1 MVVSFISCDILWALM
16 GIWQIENTDMTSKE
30 SLVIKIVTGYV
41 EPILDEMG
49 FELVDVLYLAKDGRW
64 VLRIYIDR
72 DGGVTIDDCAR
83 VSGEISDL
91 LDVKDIIE
99 HEYVLEVSSPG
110 LNRLLK
116 REKDFI
122 RAIGKK
128 IKVRMAIPVNGQR
141 NFTGNLTDYQN
152 RTLYVEMERG
162 VVELPWQEIEK
173 ANLVYEF

>member
-1 MVVSFISCDILWALM
+1 MKTIQSAARKRVSIPAFFMNFDIMPDKA
-16 GIWQIENTDMTSKE
+16 
-30 SLVIKIVTGYV
+30 SLVIKMITDLV

-49 FELVDVLYLAKDGRW
+49 FELVDVLYLSKHGRW
-64 VLRIYIDR
+64 VLRITIDS
-72 DGGVTIDDCAR
+72 DGGVTINDCAR

-91 LDVKDIIE
+91 LDVKEIIE

-110 LNRLLK
+110 LNRTLK
-116 REKDFI
+116 KERDFI

-141 NFTGNLTDYQN
+141 NFTGHLNDFQN
-152 RTLYVEMERG
+152 STLYVEGERG
-162 VVELPWQEIEK
+162 MVELPWQEIEK

>member
-1 MVVSFISCDILWALM
+1 MP
-16 GIWQIENTDMTSKE
+16 GKE
-30 SLVIKIVTGYV
+30 SLIIKMMTDLV

-49 FELVDVLYLAKDGRW
+49 FELVDVLYLSKHGRW

-91 LDVKDIIE
+91 LDVKEIIE

-110 LNRLLK
+110 LDRPLK
-116 REKDFI
+116 KERDFI

-128 IKVRMAIPVNGQR
+128 IKVRMARSVNGQR
-141 NFTGNLTDYQN
+141 NFTGHLNDFQN
-152 RTLYVEMERG
+152 NTLYVEVEKG

>member
-1 MVVSFISCDILWALM
+1 M
-16 GIWQIENTDMTSKE
+16 GIMQIKKIDMPGKEFSAIKMITD
-30 SLVIKIVTGYV
+30 LV

-49 FELVDVLYLAKDGRW
+49 FELVDILYLSKHGRW
-64 VLRIYIDR
+64 VLRIYIDQ
-72 DGGVTIDDCAR
+72 DGGVTINDCAR

-91 LDVKDIIE
+91 LDVKEIIE

-110 LNRLLK
+110 LNRPLK
-116 REKDFI
+116 KERDFI

-128 IKVRMAIPVNGQR
+128 IKVRMVNPVNGQR
-141 NFTGNLTDYQN
+141 NFTGHLNNFQKK
-152 RTLYVEMERG
+152 TLYVEVERG